1 MQVQGVVIDV
11 YSPGEGAA
19 LMFPDGSRT
28 SLHYQGGRF
37 WGTLT
42 PWRVDVDGTV
52 LEDRQDMA
60 ECWARRVF
68 GGPRGH
74 EAATDEDMKLFDEC
88 CEAIK
93 RSGNTGA

>member
-1 MQVQGVVIDV
+1 MQGVVIDV

-19 LMFPDGSRT
+19 LIFPDGSQT
-28 SLHYQGGRF
+28 CLDYKGGRF
-37 WGTLT
+37 WGRLT
-42 PWRVDVDGTV
+42 PWRVDVD
-52 LEDRQDMA
+52 DMA